1 MELFDKLKEG
11 LLCPVCA
18 DIYKNPLNVRQC
30 LHKFC
35 LNCIEDYNRIYKKE
49 CPGCRAVIGSR
60 RQLRKDEC
68 LQSLISA
75 LIKNTDKFNE
85 LENLR
90 RQRHIKTDWMR
101 RKNDIKT
108 MLNKNLNRLI
118 LQQKAYQKDEEKIKT
133 EMNKIKR
140 TMKANKSRP
149 VRARSQSSSEDFDSV
164 ELEEQLNE

>member
-1 MELFDKLKEG
+1 MDLFDKLKEG

-68 LQSLISA
+68 LQSLISS
-75 LIKNTDKFNE
+75 LITNTDKFNE

-90 RQRHIKTDWMR
+90 RQSHIKTDWMR

-108 MLNKNLNRLI
+108 MLSKNLTRLI
-118 LQQKAYQKDEEKIKT
+118 
-133 EMNKIKR
+133 
-140 TMKANKSRP
+140 
-149 VRARSQSSSEDFDSV
+149 
-164 ELEEQLNE
+164 

>member
-1 MELFDKLKEG
+1 MKSKCKYLLCIKIILKLDLNTYQIACKPRLLEKGSTNESEYITMDLFDKLKEG

-18 DIYKNPLNVRQC
+18 EIYKNPLNVRQC

-68 LQSLISA
+68 LQSLISS
-75 LIKNTDKFNE
+75 LITNTDKFNE

-90 RQRHIKTDWMR
+90 R
-101 RKNDIKT
+101 
-108 MLNKNLNRLI
+108 
-118 LQQKAYQKDEEKIKT
+118 
-133 EMNKIKR
+133 
-140 TMKANKSRP
+140 
-149 VRARSQSSSEDFDSV
+149 
-164 ELEEQLNE
+164 